1 MVEGLRAGDPQSMG
15 PYRLLGRLGA
25 GGMGQVFLGR
35 SAGGRLVAVKV
46 IRPELAGEPGFR
58 ARFAREVAAARTVC
72 GLFTAPV
79 ADADVQGPVP
89 WLATAYVAGPS
100 LADAVDAQG
109 PLPVASV
116 LTLAAGL
123 AEGLEAIHAAGLVH
137 RDLKPSNVLLAE
149 DGPRVI
155 DFGISRA
162 AEASVLTQTGTVM
175 GSPGFM
181 SPEQAQGRE
190 VGPPSDVFSLGAVL
204 TFAATGQGPFG
215 TGATPALIYRVVHQ
229 QPDTAGLPRPIR
241 PLVERCLA
249 KDPGQRPATT
259 DLLAALGN
267 PQPAEDWLPAP
278 LTDVFSRYAPP
289 PPGSTSGPPT
299 KTGAVPRRTP
309 TEAAFLAQPP
319 GGDGQPGRAPSEAAF
334 LAQPPG
340 GAGQPGRA
348 PSEAAF
354 LAQPPGGDGQPP
366 RKKRRGLAWGL
377 LATGLLAALIAAAIV
392 VPKVIWGSPVS
403 HTQPPAQT
411 SGTPS
416 SPSSQPSQNGG
427 VVSQSATP
435 TVVPPPSS
443 PVQSPSSPATQP
455 PATTQ
460 PATTGPATTPVT
472 TQPVTTQPV
481 TTQPVT
487 TEPSTTEPA
496 TTQPATTSSP

>member
-46 IRPELAGEPGFR
+46 IRPELTGEPGFR

-79 ADADVQGPVP
+79 ADADVHGPVP

-109 PLPVASV
+109 PLPAASV

-181 SPEQAQGRE
+181 SPEQAEGRE

-204 TFAATGQGPFG
+204 TFAATGHGPFG
-215 TGATPALIYRVVHQ
+215 TGATPALIYRVVYQ
-229 QPDTAGLPRPIR
+229 QPDTADLPGPIR

-249 KDPGQRPATT
+249 KDPGQRPVTT

-278 LTDVFSRYAPP
+278 LTEVLSRYAPP
-289 PPGSTSGPPT
+289 PTGGTSGPPT
-299 KTGAVPRRTP
+299 KTSAVPRQTP
-309 TEAAFLAQPP
+309 TEAAFRAQPS
-319 GGDGQPGRAPSEAAF
+319 GRDGQPARTPAEAAF
-334 LAQPPG
+334 RARPPG
-340 GAGQPGRA
+340 RDGQPRRA
-348 PSEAAF
+348 PTEAAF
-354 LAQPPGGDGQPP
+354 RAQPSGADRQPP
-366 RKKRRGLAWGL
+366 RKKRRGPAWAL
-377 LATGLLAALIAAAIV
+377 LATGLLAALVAAAIV
-392 VPKVIWGSPVS
+392 VPKVIGDSPVS
-403 HTQPPAQT
+403 HTPPPTQT
-411 SGTPS
+411 SSTLN
-416 SPSSQPSQNGG
+416 SPSSRPSQNGG
-427 VVSQSATP
+427 AVPQSATP
-435 TVVPPPSS
+435 TAVPPPS
-443 PVQSPSSPATQP
+443 PVQSPPPSTSQP

-460 PATTGPATTPVT
+460 PAA
-472 TQPVTTQPV
+472 TQPVTTQPA
-481 TTQPVT
+481 TTQPAT
-487 TEPSTTEPA
+487 TQPATTEPA
-496 TTQPATTSSP
+496 TTQPATTQPATANNP